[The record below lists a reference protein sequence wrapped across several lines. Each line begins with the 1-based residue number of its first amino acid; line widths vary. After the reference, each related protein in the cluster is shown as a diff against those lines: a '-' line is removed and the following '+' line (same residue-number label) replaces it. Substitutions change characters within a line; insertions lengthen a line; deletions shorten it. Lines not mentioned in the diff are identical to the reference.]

1 MKIPYI
7 SFEEAQ
13 NKVSWQQAIDALYT
27 AHKLPRPQIQD
38 ISLNNKDNEFLA
50 RAAWIDNIGIGIKAE
65 SIFPNNLAQ
74 GLASSH
80 GAMLVYEPD
89 TGKLRAI
96 IESKAITGIKTAA
109 DSVLGARLLAQNKG
123 HLLII
128 GAGNIGHYLTLAYSE
143 IFAEELH
150 TITLWDRDSDQAH
163 NLAEK
168 LNHLPQSITVADEL
182 TRSLI
187 QADIISSATMAHTP
201 IIQGKYVKSQAHID
215 LVGAFTAS
223 MREADD
229 TVMQRAVLYVDNIHT
244 TAHIG
249 DIAIPVERNLVKV
262 SGDFYDLIK
271 NPIPAANLRTENR
284 DLTVFKN
291 GGGAHLDLIIANL
304 LLKNMGK

>member
-1 MKIPYI
+1 MKVPYI
-7 SFEEAQ
+7 SFAQ
-13 NKVSWQQAIDALYT
+13 AQHKVSWQQAVDALSA
-27 AHKLPRPQIQD
+27 AHTLSRPHIQD
-38 ISLNNKDNEFLA
+38 ISLHNAENGFLA
-50 RAAWIDNIGIGIKAE
+50 RAAWINDIGIGIKAE

-74 GLASSH
+74 GLASSY

-96 IESKAITGIKTAA
+96 IESKAVTGIKTAA
-109 DSVLGARLLAQNKG
+109 DSVLGARLLARNKG
-123 HLLII
+123 HLLVI
-128 GAGNIGHYLTLAYSE
+128 GTGNIGHYLSRAYSE
-143 IFAEELH
+143 IFSEELY
-150 TITLWDRDSDQAH
+150 TITLWDRDSEKTH

-168 LNHLPQSITVADEL
+168 LNDLPQYITVADEL
-182 TRSLI
+182 TQALT
-187 QADIISSATMAHTP
+187 QADIISSATMAHHP
-201 IIQGKYVKSQAHID
+201 IIQGKYIKPQAHID

-229 TVMQRAVLYVDNIHT
+229 TVMQRAVLYVDNKET

-262 SGDFYDLIK
+262 SGDLYDLIK
-271 NPIPAANLRTENR
+271 NPPALNVDANGR

-291 GGGAHLDLIIANL
+291 GGGAHLDLIIADL

>member
-7 SFEEAQ
+7 SFTQAQ
-13 NKVSWQQAIDALYT
+13 NKVSWQQAVDALYA
-27 AHKLPRPQIQD
+27 AHTLPRPHIQD
-38 ISLNNKDNEFLA
+38 ISLNNAENGFLA
-50 RAAWIDNIGIGIKAE
+50 RAAWINDIGIGIKAE
-65 SIFPNNLAQ
+65 SIFPNNFTQ
-74 GLASSH
+74 GLASSY

-109 DSVLGARLLAQNKG
+109 DSVLGARLLARNKG
-123 HLLII
+123 HLLVI
-128 GAGNIGHYLTLAYSE
+128 GTGNIGHYLSRAYSE
-143 IFAEELH
+143 IFSEELH
-150 TITLWDRDSDQAH
+150 TITLWDRDSEKAH

-168 LNHLPQSITVADEL
+168 LNNLPQYVTVADEL
-182 TRSLI
+182 TQALT
-187 QADIISSATMAHTP
+187 QADIISSATMAHHP
-201 IIQGKYVKSQAHID
+201 IIQGKYIKPQAHID

-229 TVMQRAVLYVDNIHT
+229 TVMQRAVLYVDNKET
-244 TAHIG
+244 TTHIG

-262 SGDFYDLIK
+262 SGDLYDLIK
-271 NPIPAANLRTENR
+271 NPTALNVDADGR

-291 GGGAHLDLIIANL
+291 GGGAHLDLIIADL